1 MITKITE
8 LKKQIKTYFIRSLI
22 VENVI
27 QIKSG
32 LKNFVNVSVES

>member
-8 LKKQIKTYFIRSLI
+8 LKKKIKTYFIRSLI